1 MDLPCDDDEMAA
13 ANAAMMAKPK
23 YLNKGNKMYTNGN
36 KGGDYEERKTTVI
49 NTSKNIYKP
58 SFNMPAKDTYTEP
71 VTKNKTKV
79 EKP

>member
-1 MDLPCDDDEMAA
+1 MDLPSDEDEMAA

-23 YLNKGNKMYTNGN
+23 YKKKGNKMYSNAN

-58 SFNMPAKDTYTEP
+58 SFNMPAKETYP
-71 VTKNKTKV
+71 DPAPKR
-79 EKP
+79 